1 MSADPVVLGTSEE
14 SKELFKKMIGRAE
27 DIILS
32 TASDNKAYSGKDPYT
47 LRAEINS
54 LGFFPEKGVGFD
66 GVMDKVEKH
75 IAPNLLKTWST
86 EYMPHLHSP
95 ALLESIASSLI
106 ISAFNDSMDSWDQ
119 GPAATE
125 IETLVIEG
133 LLELFS
139 LSGNGD
145 GVFTSG
151 GSQSNLS
158 AITAA
163 RDKYCSRYLNRDVKK
178 NGLPSEYGKLRLYTS
193 SISHFSMEKGAHM
206 LGLGYDAVRKIPIDE
221 KARVDL
227 VAFER
232 MLEEDVASGLL
243 PFLAVATI
251 GTTDFGSID
260 DIEKMRVLCDRY
272 HMHLHADAAYGSGA
286 ILSEKYR
293 DRLGDISLVDS
304 ITVDFHKMFL
314 LPISCSAVLVKDKSD
329 LEPFSLHADYLNR
342 EEDEEDG
349 FVNLVGKSIQTT
361 RPFDALKVFVSFQ
374 MRGRDGYGKIIDTV
388 IENAAYFY
396 SIIKD
401 DEAFYAPV
409 EPELSSVVFALRAG
423 DDVNKRV
430 RRALLSEGIVI
441 GQTVYKGHVMLK
453 FTLLNPA
460 LTHSEIDALALHIKE
475 LSK

>member
-1 MSADPVVLGTSEE
+1 MSADPAVLGNSEE
-14 SKELFKKMIGRAE
+14 ARNLFCKMIERAE
-27 DIILS
+27 DIILGTS
-32 TASDNKAYSGKDPYT
+32 YDNKAYSGKDPYA
-47 LRAEINS
+47 LREEIGA
-54 LGFFPEKGVGFD
+54 LGFFPDKGIGFD
-66 GVMDKVEKH
+66 GAMDKVEKH

-95 ALLESIASSLI
+95 ALLESVASSLI

-125 IETLVIEG
+125 IELLVIRG
-133 LLELFS
+133 LLDLF
-139 LSGNGD
+139 GFTGEGD

-163 RDKYCSRYLNRDVKK
+163 RDKYCSRCLGHDVKK
-178 NGLPSEYGKLRLYTS
+178 HGLPPEYGRLRLYTS
-193 SISHFSMEKGAHM
+193 EISHFSMEKGAHM
-206 LGLGYDAVRKIPIDE
+206 LGLGYDAVRKIPIDD
-221 KARVDL
+221 KARVDIK
-227 VAFER
+227 AFER
-232 MLEEDVASGLL
+232 MLADDAASGLL
-243 PFLAVATI
+243 PFLAVATV

-260 DIEKMRVLCDRY
+260 DIAAMRRLCDRY

-293 DRLGDISLVDS
+293 SRLGAVSSADS

-314 LPISCSAVLVKDKSD
+314 LPISCSAVLVRDKAD

-374 MRGRDGYGKIIDTV
+374 MRGRDGYGRIIDTV
-388 IENAAYFY
+388 IENAAFFY
-396 SIIKD
+396 SSISSD
-401 DEAFYAPV
+401 PAFYAPV
-409 EPELSSVVFALRAG
+409 QPELSSVVFALRAG

-430 RRALLSEGIVI
+430 RRSLLSEGIVI
-441 GQTVYKGHVMLK
+441 GQTVYRGSVMLK

-460 LTHSEIDALALHIKE
+460 LTHDEISLLIKHIKE
-475 LSK
+475 LA